1 MAVGSRPGILPSAI
15 IRVARDENIS
25 EDSFFGSVN
34 RADYSVFR
42 SGGAA

>member
-1 MAVGSRPGILPSAI
+1 MAGDFKPGILPSAI
-15 IRVARDENIS
+15 IRVARDEIIS

-42 SGGAA
+42 SGCAA